1 MRRAWQRRVG
11 VAPGP
16 QAELVARATNPAPSR
31 LDFGEFARKLEI
43 SRTPRSMPTA
53 PYKPVI
59 FISYAHADEP
69 EKPAEGEIKW
79 LSFVTGYLR
88 PAVKHGAVD
97 IWTDRLM
104 RGGDSVD
111 PEIERKLS
119 ACDIFVLLVSR
130 HSLSSEYVV
139 DKEIAIIRERQ
150 GKGEDVHFYPLLLT
164 PTPKIALELVRDK
177 NLRPRDGKPFSDY
190 SLNDRY
196 RHMSDA
202 ADEIAQIAAE
212 MAARKGTPTQPP
224 STPSAARA
232 PKNKNQSD
240 DKIEVILGAEAP
252 FATVEPAG
260 VNMRSIVR
268 VRLRNNSTV
277 GVANCKLDIANLDPP
292 NKGKSECAL
301 KTDIVIGPK
310 SDQFVDVA
318 SYDIGSSQGLPS
330 RHIRLVVPR
339 VGGFF
344 AEAYAY
350 ADLPLLRH
358 TFHLRLSRFS
368 EVYDEKFCALYLD
381 TQGVLRLESDDGSRI
396 PQSERSSPP
405 VEEQRPEARPQI
417 RDRASLEAWLSSPV
431 TKSRFSA

>member
-1 MRRAWQRRVG
+1 MAVVRDRLSTARGQARRGRHLDRPAHARRRQRRPG
-11 VAPGP
+11 NRAQTQRLRHFRPARVAPF
-16 QAELVARATNPAPSR
+16 ALVRICRRQGDRDHSR
-31 LDFGEFARKLEI
+31 G
-43 SRTPRSMPTA
+43 
-53 PYKPVI
+53 
-59 FISYAHADEP
+59 
-69 EKPAEGEIKW
+69 
-79 LSFVTGYLR
+79 
-88 PAVKHGAVD
+88 
-97 IWTDRLM
+97 
-104 RGGDSVD
+104 
-111 PEIERKLS
+111 
-119 ACDIFVLLVSR
+119 
-130 HSLSSEYVV
+130 
-139 DKEIAIIRERQ
+139 Q

-368 EVYDEKFCALYLD
+368 EVHDEKFCALYLD
-381 TQGVLRLESDDGSRI
+381 TQGVLRLESDDG
-396 PQSERSSPP
+396 
-405 VEEQRPEARPQI
+405 
-417 RDRASLEAWLSSPV
+417 
-431 TKSRFSA
+431 